1 MKKLFVTALA
11 AAFVAGASVQALPVG
26 NPSEASSL
34 IDGIFWEGVAGDPCD
49 PCATWCD
56 SVSLRAGF
64 YGDYVFNRLFTT
76 NVPEQITGFPNKFAT
91 TGPTT
96 VVTNPNAA
104 YDKDMFDSDLFTNA
118 GYIAL
123 NIWDRFDV
131 FTTLGATSA
140 YVRGCSSAF
149 NLVGTYDVVFTP
161 GGTVVGTSIVNN
173 PINNG
178 DVEIYTNADFSWSI
192 GAKGSLWE
200 CGCATLGAEF
210 QYAKAYPNVSQVNV
224 NSNLAQFQI
233 SNPMGYVAAEMNDA
247 VLPAPATAPSKKAK
261 INYNEWQA
269 GLGFAYRVNSVTPY
283 VAVKW
288 AKANFKMDGL
298 IIPQPAGVAPN
309 PSAPPAPT
317 TAADVNELFQG
328 VCLKLNNLKSKKS
341 CGIAIGATLIDA
353 DKVSITA
360 EARLI
365 DERAVHVNGQ
375 FRF

>member
-76 NVPEQITGFPNKFAT
+76 NVPEQITGFPNTFST
-91 TGPTT
+91 TPPTT
-96 VVTNPNAA
+96 VQTYPNAA

-149 NLVGTYDVVFTP
+149 NLVGTY
-161 GGTVVGTSIVNN
+161 GAALAAGTSVVND

-178 DVEIYTNADFSWSI
+178 
-192 GAKGSLWE
+192 
-200 CGCATLGAEF
+200 
-210 QYAKAYPNVSQVNV
+210 
-224 NSNLAQFQI
+224 
-233 SNPMGYVAAEMNDA
+233 
-247 VLPAPATAPSKKAK
+247 
-261 INYNEWQA
+261 
-269 GLGFAYRVNSVTPY
+269 
-283 VAVKW
+283 
-288 AKANFKMDGL
+288 
-298 IIPQPAGVAPN
+298 
-309 PSAPPAPT
+309 
-317 TAADVNELFQG
+317 
-328 VCLKLNNLKSKKS
+328 
-341 CGIAIGATLIDA
+341 
-353 DKVSITA
+353 
-360 EARLI
+360 
-365 DERAVHVNGQ
+365 
-375 FRF
+375 